1 MSAAH
6 PVEKHEATMADH
18 ESRIQSLETAI
29 AVQNEQIKNSYITLG
44 EIKQMI
50 ADIRQEIV
58 AIKARSGKKWDSLE
72 ALVLAAVVS
81 GVVGFLVARVLGA

>member
-1 MSAAH
+1 MSVTH
-6 PVEKHEATMADH
+6 PVEKHEATMQDH

-72 ALVLAAVVS
+72 ALTLAALVS
-81 GVVGFLVARVLGA
+81 GVVGYILAKVLGS

>member
-1 MSAAH
+1 MSAAP
-6 PVEKHEATMADH
+6 PVEKHEATMQDH

-50 ADIRQEIV
+50 ADIRTEIT

-72 ALVLAAVVS
+72 ALTLAALVS
-81 GVVGFLVARVLGA
+81 GVVGYIIAKVLGS

>member
-18 ESRIQSLETAI
+18 ETRIQSLETAI

-50 ADIRQEIV
+50 ADIRTEIT

-72 ALVLAAVVS
+72 ALTLAALVS
-81 GVVGFLVARVLGA
+81 GVVGYILARVLV